1 MSHEP
6 VLVLLVEDNE
16 DHAEL
21 LKRTLREAG
30 DRIRIVHA
38 RDGEAALDYLGLSN
52 PSARPKNN
60 EIPGLVLLD
69 LRLPRIDGLDVLR
82 RIKGAQSL
90 SPVPVVIL
98 TTSSAPADIERAYHL
113 HANSYLAKPV
123 SYDHFSRLMQTLGR
137 YWTVWNARPGARH
150 AAPGL
155 PA

>member
-1 MSHEP
+1 MSSDRA
-6 VLVLLVEDNE
+6 LVLLVEDNE

-21 LKRTLREAG
+21 LKRTLRDA
-30 DRIRIVHA
+30 DAQVRIVHA

-52 PSARPKNN
+52 PAEGEEKN

-82 RIKGAQSL
+82 RIKEARSL
-90 SPVPVVIL
+90 RPVPVVVL
-98 TTSSAPADIERAYHL
+98 TTSSAPQDITRAYRL

-123 SYDHFSRLMQTLGR
+123 SFDHFNRLMQMLSR
-137 YWTVWNARPGARH
+137 YWTVWNTRPGERRDS
-150 AAPGL
+150 PGL

>member
-1 MSHEP
+1 MSHET

-30 DRIRIVHA
+30 DRIRIIHA
-38 RDGEAALDYLGLSN
+38 RDGEAALDYLGLGN
-52 PSARPKNN
+52 PSAGPERN
-60 EIPGLVLLD
+60 EVPGLVLLD

-98 TTSSAPADIERAYHL
+98 TTSSAPTDIHRAYEL

-137 YWTVWNARPGARH
+137 YWTVWNARPGAHH
-150 AAPGL
+150 ASPGL

>member
-1 MSHEP
+1 MSDEP
-6 VLVLLVEDNE
+6 MLVLLVEDNE

-38 RDGEAALDYLGLSN
+38 RDGQAALDYLGLSD
-52 PSARPKNN
+52 PSAGPGRN

-82 RIKGAQSL
+82 RIKGAQGL

-98 TTSSAPADIERAYHL
+98 TTSSAPTDIERAYHL

-137 YWTVWNARPGARH
+137 YWTVWNARPGPHH

>member
-1 MSHEP
+1 MSPEP

-30 DRIRIVHA
+30 GLIRIVHA
-38 RDGEAALDYLGLSN
+38 RDGEAALDYLGLSS
-52 PSARPKNN
+52 PSAGREKN
-60 EIPGLVLLD
+60 EVPGLVLLD

-82 RIKGAQSL
+82 RIKEAQSL
-90 SPVPVVIL
+90 RPVPVVIL
-98 TTSSAPADIERAYHL
+98 TTSSAPSDIARAYSF

-123 SYDHFSRLMQTLGR
+123 SYDHFSRLMQTLSR
-137 YWTVWNARPGARH
+137 YWTVWNARPGVHRNAS
-150 AAPGL
+150 GL

>member
-1 MSHEP
+1 MAPEP

-21 LKRTLREAG
+21 LKRTLQEAAG
-30 DRIRIVHA
+30 LIRIVHA

-52 PSARPKNN
+52 PSAGEEGN

-82 RIKGAQSL
+82 RIKDTRRL
-90 SPVPVVIL
+90 RPVPVVVL
-98 TTSSAPADIERAYHL
+98 TTSSAPTDIARAYHL

-123 SYDHFSRLMQTLGR
+123 SFDHFSRLMHTLSR
-137 YWTVWNARPGARH
+137 YWTVWNARPGTHPASP
-150 AAPGL
+150 AL

>member
-52 PSARPKNN
+52 PSAGPARN

-82 RIKGAQSL
+82 RIKEAQSL

-98 TTSSAPADIERAYHL
+98 TTSSAPADIARAYHL

-123 SYDHFSRLMQTLGR
+123 SYDHFSRLMQALGR
-137 YWTVWNARPGARH
+137 YWTVWNARPGAHH

>member
-1 MSHEP
+1 MSHQP

-38 RDGEAALDYLGLSN
+38 RDGEAALDFLGLSN
-52 PSARPKNN
+52 PSAGRERN

-98 TTSSAPADIERAYHL
+98 TTSSAPADIDRAYHL

-123 SYDHFSRLMQTLGR
+123 SYDHFSRLMQTLAR
-137 YWTVWNARPGARH
+137 YWTVWNARPGAQH
-150 AAPGL
+150 ASPGL

>member
-1 MSHEP
+1 MSPEP

-21 LKRTLREAG
+21 LKRTLREAAG
-30 DRIRIVHA
+30 LIRIVHA
-38 RDGEAALDYLGLSN
+38 RDGEAALDYLGLSG
-52 PSARPKNN
+52 PSAGREKN
-60 EIPGLVLLD
+60 EVPGLVLLD

-82 RIKGAQSL
+82 RIKEAQSL
-90 SPVPVVIL
+90 RPVPVVIL
-98 TTSSAPADIERAYHL
+98 TTSSAPADIARAYSF

-123 SYDHFSRLMQTLGR
+123 SYDHFSRLMQTLSR
-137 YWTVWNARPGARH
+137 YWTVWNARPGMRR